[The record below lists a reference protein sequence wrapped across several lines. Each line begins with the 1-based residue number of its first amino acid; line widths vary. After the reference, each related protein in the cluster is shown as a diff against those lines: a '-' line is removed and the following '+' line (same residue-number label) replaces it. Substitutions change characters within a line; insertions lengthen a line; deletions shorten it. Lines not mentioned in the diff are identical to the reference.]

1 MSYLLVLSASPWL
14 PGSSVACAVLFSAV
28 TDSGS
33 GEAPEHKDLEPHRL
47 NSRRGGRT
55 PGPALGQART
65 TVRGHP
71 AEGEPGIWRSGVQA
85 GPLQRQGHASC
96 LPHPALSVPRD
107 ASLEKDCTVSLL
119 GLRLV
124 NVGFKLNKRLPDGC
138 EVSTTC

>member
-14 PGSSVACAVLFSAV
+14 PGRSVACAVLFSAV

-33 GEAPEHKDLEPHRL
+33 GEAPEHEDLEPHRL

-71 AEGEPGIWRSGVQA
+71 AEGNLESGEVVSR
-85 GPLQRQGHASC
+85 LGHYKGKAT
-96 LPHPALSVPRD
+96 HPAFLILHSQYHVD